1 MYSMLF
7 YGWISKKNNLVKYR
21 SNEHDDNFEK
31 KKKKIIVQQWLNLEN
46 EDDNS

>member
-1 MYSMLF
+1 MLF

-31 KKKKIIVQQWLNLEN
+31 KKKN
-46 EDDNS
+46 NSTTVAQFGK